1 MHTHTHTYKH
11 THIHTYIHTHTY
23 IQTYT
28 HTHIHTLN
36 EDSDYPTFSG
46 ARGSSNIDLS
56 VVNSQL
62 LRTVHGWEIWD
73 QDSCSDHNI
82 LRFTIGHHCHYN
94 TIPRTQEPRYIVQR
108 LNLNKFHKKLTRL
121 LTARVNKTFT
131 QVDADDLDNILA
143 KTVMSRED
151 IEKTVDEFYED
162 LTTAC
167 NESFRTQPTH
177 KTEMIK
183 RSVPWWNEELTTMRK
198 RLNALRRRYQTT
210 TNNEDLR
217 AQRKAQYL
225 EGKAWYTSTIKNEK
239 FRSWKEFCNIT
250 LGNNPWN
257 EVYKI
262 AASQEENKSKPNY
275 SGKNRRL
282 THEGHS

>member
-1 MHTHTHTYKH
+1 MTARASKTHTQIDTGD
-11 THIHTYIHTHTY
+11 
-23 IQTYT
+23 
-28 HTHIHTLN
+28 LN
-36 EDSDYPTFSG
+36 
-46 ARGSSNIDLS
+46 
-56 VVNSQL
+56 
-62 LRTVHGWEIWD
+62 
-73 QDSCSDHNI
+73 
-82 LRFTIGHHCHYN
+82 N
-94 TIPRTQEPRYIVQR
+94 T
-108 LNLNKFHKKLTRL
+108 
-121 LTARVNKTFT
+121 
-131 QVDADDLDNILA
+131 LA
-143 KTVMSRED
+143 KTVMSRDD
-151 IEKTVDEFYED
+151 IEKPVDEFYED
-162 LTTAC
+162 LTTTWY
-167 NESFRTQPTH
+167 ESFRTQPAQ
-177 KTEMIK
+177 KTPMTNM
-183 RSVPWWNEELTTMRK
+183 SVPWWNEELTTMRK